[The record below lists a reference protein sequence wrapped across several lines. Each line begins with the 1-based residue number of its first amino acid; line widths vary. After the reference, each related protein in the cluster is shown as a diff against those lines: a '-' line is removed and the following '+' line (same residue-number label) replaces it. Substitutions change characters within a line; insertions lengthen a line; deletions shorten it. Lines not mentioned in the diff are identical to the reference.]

1 MKNQRQIK
9 VHERRKS
16 RWDPSVPEIQL
27 KGQWLSHFGFVADE
41 YVDVKCEEGKITIT
55 PKAER

>member
-9 VHERRKS
+9 VHERRNS

-27 KGQWLSHFGFVADE
+27 KGQWLSQFGFVADE
-41 YVDVKCEEGKITIT
+41 YVDVKCEEGKIAIT

>member
-9 VHERRKS
+9 VHERRNS

-27 KGQWLSHFGFVADE
+27 KGQWLSQFGFVADE

-55 PKAER
+55 PKAGR